1 MFKTSYK
8 ILSGV
13 LLFIY
18 MIWLSAININEIDYE
33 PYMKKIWVIKDLKD
47 DHFFY
52 SNHYVLSFFIT
63 KIEEGVIEGE
73 FGIGYIPW
81 PTFYNRYFKSS
92 SVTEE
97 RFKGKVFNN
106 TANFSFNSE
115 DGVKGDAILSFKENG
130 EIEISVNFYTI
141 DKHYEKIDNQS
152 EEMSLRFP
160 INKKYLLKPYNIKNI
175 DSVKLSETKMYKT
188 DLDSWGTVNVTIITI
203 YTTRTF
209 YPEVYLTNDN
219 GDILYQIDG
228 YYPSGVGIED
238 VIIEDINGDG
248 LKDIKIIS
256 APGEAE
262 FTFYQLDNGLF
273 YDSIICDNLSEHM
286 K

>member
-1 MFKTSYK
+1 M
-8 ILSGV
+8 
-13 LLFIY
+13 
-18 MIWLSAININEIDYE
+18 
-33 PYMKKIWVIKDLKD
+33 
-47 DHFFY
+47 
-52 SNHYVLSFFIT
+52 
-63 KIEEGVIEGE
+63 
-73 FGIGYIPW
+73 
-81 PTFYNRYFKSS
+81 
-92 SVTEE
+92 
-97 RFKGKVFNN
+97 
-106 TANFSFNSE
+106 
-115 DGVKGDAILSFKENG
+115 
-130 EIEISVNFYTI
+130 
-141 DKHYEKIDNQS
+141 
-152 EEMSLRFP
+152 
-160 INKKYLLKPYNIKNI
+160 
-175 DSVKLSETKMYKT
+175 
-188 DLDSWGTVNVTIITI
+188 TIITI

-228 YYPSGVGIED
+228 YYPSGVDIED